1 MDPQPL
7 KGKNAIVTGAAR
19 GIGRAIAQ
27 RLAAEGAQ
35 VAILDIDADGAQQTA
50 AEIGGS
56 TIGLAVDVAQ
66 AASVDRAFAQVAD
79 QLGGLDILVNN
90 AGIVGTDTPVK
101 DLSRRRLGSRPRHQS
116 QGNLSVLTGGPALH
130 GAATERSHLLA
141 GLYLR

>member
-35 VAILDIDADGAQQTA
+35 VAILDIDFDGAQRTA

-56 TIGLAVDVAQ
+56 TM
-66 AASVDRAFAQVAD
+66 
-79 QLGGLDILVNN
+79 
-90 AGIVGTDTPVK
+90 
-101 DLSRRRLGSRPRHQS
+101 
-116 QGNLSVLTGGPALH
+116 ALP
-130 GAATERSHLLA
+130 SM
-141 GLYLR
+141 

>member
-35 VAILDIDADGAQQTA
+35 VAILDIDVNGAQQTA

-56 TIGLAVDVAQ
+56 TIGLAVDVAE
-66 AASVDRAFAQVAD
+66 ARFD
-79 QLGGLDILVNN
+79 
-90 AGIVGTDTPVK
+90 
-101 DLSRRRLGSRPRHQS
+101 
-116 QGNLSVLTGGPALH
+116 
-130 GAATERSHLLA
+130 
-141 GLYLR
+141 